1 MSSARSSDASKK
13 FFLREFE
20 RLPFFVAN
28 YVVNGGDL
36 WFNALENI
44 FWGVS
49 AVNLKEAFQAQ
60 NKIEKLFDFV
70 SGYLDDEKNLTSVTE
85 KHFRSKAA
93 EGQPD
98 ENINIVVDN
107 KFAPDK
113 VIEFY
118 LRLIDEREKL
128 ARAIHAAKKSLK
140 FDLDSAVDVNK
151 KRHAACETLRGLR
164 QFQSSGLLQK
174 NAGVGYVFNKE
185 GNQTT
190 YRYDI
195 ERVTTIDF
203 DRNRVRKL
211 IKKLQTTADK
221 VSNDIDAALIETKV
235 DYKMPF
241 DAHAGA
247 LEILEEFVGK

>member
-1 MSSARSSDASKK
+1 M
-13 FFLREFE
+13 
-20 RLPFFVAN
+20 
-28 YVVNGGDL
+28 
-36 WFNALENI
+36 
-44 FWGVS
+44 
-49 AVNLKEAFQAQ
+49 NLKEAFQAQ
-60 NKIEKLFDFV
+60 NKIEKLFDFL

-98 ENINIVVDN
+98 EKINIVVEN

-128 ARAIHAAKKSLK
+128 ARAIYKAKRSMK

-151 KRHAACETLRGLR
+151 KRHLACERLRGLR
-164 QFQSSGLLQK
+164 QFQSSSLLQK

-195 ERVTTIDF
+195 ERVKTIDF

-211 IKKLQTTADK
+211 IKKLQATADK
-221 VSNDIDAALIETKV
+221 VSNEIDAALIDTKV
-235 DYKMPF
+235 DYKLPF
-241 DAHAGA
+241 DAHAGE
-247 LEILEEFVGK
+247 LEVLEEFVNK